1 MFNYY
6 KNCIL
11 GWTMTDIKV
20 NKDNSEIITYDETG
34 IPIFIRERYLSTY
47 PDYRALCH
55 WHEDIE
61 FIYIVEGRMSYYI
74 NGKKIILKEGNSIMI
89 NSGQLHYG
97 YSDHKEECRFYC
109 IILHPSLLTTNKT
122 LSKRYIEPVTQNHTL
137 DYLLFEPKE
146 EAASILKSV
155 YQLKTSPSPSYELE
169 VIGLFHMLWKI
180 IYKIGMTQYSGAAA
194 AIDEDLQAQRQM
206 VSYIYQNYSS
216 NISLDDIAAAGKV
229 CRSKCCQ
236 IFKKYVK
243 QSPMDFVNAYR
254 LECSQHLL
262 STTALTITDICTACG
277 FNHLS
282 YFSKQFQA
290 KYGCTPRNY
299 RKTIR

>member
-1 MFNYY
+1 MAEV
-6 KNCIL
+6 
-11 GWTMTDIKV
+11 KV
-20 NKDNSEIITYDETG
+20 NKDNSEIIPYDEAG
-34 IPIFIRERYLSTY
+34 VPIYIREGLLSSY

-61 FIYIVEGRMSYYI
+61 FIYIIDGQMNYYI
-74 NGKKIILKEGNSIMI
+74 NGKDILLKKGDTVMV

-97 YSDHKEECRFYC
+97 YSTRKEECRFYC
-109 IILHPSLLTTNKT
+109 IILHPSLITTNKI
-122 LSKRYIEPVTQNHTL
+122 LYKKFVEPITQSQGLN
-137 DYLLFEPKE
+137 YLLFDR
-146 EAASILKSV
+146 ADDVASILQSI

-169 VIGLFHMLWKI
+169 VIGLFHMLWNKI
-180 IYKIGMTQYSGAAA
+180 YQIGITEYNDTIPSV
-194 AIDEDLQAQRQM
+194 DEDIQTQRRM
-206 VSYIYQNYSS
+206 VSYIYQNYSA

-236 IFKKYVK
+236 IFKKYVG

-254 LECSQHLL
+254 LECSLRLL
-262 STTALTITDICTACG
+262 STTSLTITEICTACG

-290 KYGCTPRNY
+290 KYGCTPRDY
-299 RKTIR
+299 RKNHLLP